1 MMKKEIGKIVDIHN
15 KRVFSGE
22 ITYDENGIKSVVE
35 HCDADYT
42 NFIMPGFV
50 DSHIHIESTM
60 MSPNE
65 FARNVVKNG
74 TVAVV
79 ADPHEIAN
87 VCGVAGVEYMVE
99 NSKNTPFKFYY
110 GVPSCVPATSY
121 EICGGEINSSDVD
134 KMLASGD
141 YKFLGEF
148 MNVPGIINNDKECIS
163 KTEITKKYNL
173 PIDGHA
179 PGVSGDDLKKYVAAG
194 ISTDH
199 EFFSFEN
206 SVEKIK
212 SGIKIQIREGSAS
225 KDFEDLYEL
234 IDMFPNDVMMC
245 TDDSH
250 PKDLLE
256 LGHIDKIVKRAVNKN
271 LNIFNI
277 LKTACINPVEHY
289 NLEVGLLRE
298 GDKSDFII
306 VEDLKKFKVLKTVID
321 GEIVFENGESNIKPA
336 AINLINN
343 FNVEKISVEDIKVK
357 NVEGKK
363 LKVINVVDGTLVSD
377 KILVDASTEN
387 GEVISDLDSDILKIV
402 LHNRYT
408 NMPVQVGFI
417 KGFGL
422 KKGAFASSVSHDSH
436 NILAIGTN
444 DNDIVSV
451 VNKIVEAKGGLAVSC
466 QDMSDILE
474 LPIAGLMSDKD
485 INTISDSYSRLKY
498 KLKEFDCTLD
508 SPFMTMAFMS
518 LIVIPELKLGSRGLF
533 EFSKFEFV
541 DLFE

>member
-1 MMKKEIGKIVDIHN
+1 MKKEIGKIVDIHN
-15 KRVFSGE
+15 KRIFSGE
-22 ITYDENGIKSVVE
+22 ITYDENGIKTIVE
-35 HCDADYT
+35 HSGVEYS
-42 NFIMPGFV
+42 NFIMPGFI

-87 VCGVAGVEYMVE
+87 VCGTAGVEYMVE
-99 NSKNTPFKFYY
+99 NSNNIPFKFYY

-134 KMLASGD
+134 KLFASGN

-148 MNVPGIINNDKECIS
+148 MNVPGILYDDKECIL
-163 KTEITKKYNL
+163 KTEISKKYNL

-179 PGVSGDDLKKYVAAG
+179 PGVSGDDLKKYVDAG

-212 SGIKIQIREGSAS
+212 AGIKIQIREGSAS
-225 KDFEDLYEL
+225 KDFEDLYKL
-234 IDMFPNDVMMC
+234 IDMFPEDVMMC

-250 PKDLLE
+250 PKDILE
-256 LGHIDKIVKRAVNKN
+256 LGHIDKIVKRAVNKD

-277 LKTACINPVEHY
+277 LRTACVNPIYHY
-289 NLEVGLLRE
+289 KLDVGLLRE

-306 VEDLKKFKVLKTVID
+306 VENLENFKVLKTVID
-321 GEIVFENGESNIKPA
+321 GKTVFENGESKIKETVVST
-336 AINLINN
+336 INN
-343 FNVEKISVEDIKVK
+343 FNVGKISIEDIKVK
-357 NVEGKK
+357 NVENKK

-377 KILVDASTEN
+377 KILVDAKIEDDF
-387 GEVISDLDSDILKIV
+387 VVSDLDSDILKIV

-408 NMPVQVGFI
+408 KMPVQIGFI

-451 VNKIVEAKGGLAVSC
+451 VNKIVDSKGGLAVSC
-466 QDMSDILE
+466 DQTSDILD

-485 INTISDSYSRLKY
+485 IHTIADSYSRLKY

>member
-1 MMKKEIGKIVDIHN
+1 MKREIGKIVDIHN
-15 KRVFSGE
+15 KRIFSGE
-22 ITYDENGIKSVVE
+22 IIYNENGIKSITE
-35 HCDADYT
+35 HVGEEYS
-42 NFIMPGFV
+42 NYIMPGFI

-74 TVAVV
+74 TVAVL

-87 VCGVAGVEYMVE
+87 VCGVNGVEYMVE
-99 NSKNTPFKFYY
+99 NSKDIAFKFYY
-110 GVPSCVPATSY
+110 GVPSCVPATPF
-121 EICGGEINSSDVD
+121 EICGGEINPSDID
-134 KMLASGD
+134 KLFSTGK

-148 MNVPGIINNDKECIS
+148 MNVPGIIYDDKDCIL
-163 KTEITKKYNL
+163 KTEISKKHNL

-179 PGVSGDDLKKYVAAG
+179 PGLSGDDLKKYISAG

-212 SGIKIQIREGSAS
+212 AGIKIQVREGSAS

-234 IDMFPNDVMMC
+234 IDLYPDSVMMC

-250 PKDLLE
+250 PKDIIE
-256 LGHIDKIVKRAVNKN
+256 LGHIDKIVKRAISKN

-277 LKTACINPVEHY
+277 LKAASANPVNHY

-306 VEDLKKFKVLKTVID
+306 VEDLIEFKVLKTVID
-321 GEIVFENGESNIKPA
+321 GSTVYENGKSNIEYKCIEP
-336 AINLINN
+336 INN
-343 FNVEKISVEDIKVK
+343 FNTRAIVCEDIQVK
-357 NVEGKK
+357 YPSGKK
-363 LKVINVVDGTLVSD
+363 LKVINVIDGSLVSQ
-377 KILVDASTEN
+377 KVMLEALVEDN
-387 GEVISDLDSDILKIV
+387 LVISNISEDILKIV

-444 DNDIVSV
+444 DIDIVNV
-451 VNKIVEAKGGLAVSC
+451 VNRVVKSKGGLAVC
-466 QDMSDILE
+466 DGEDLEILD
-474 LPIAGLMSDKD
+474 LPIAGLMSNLD
-485 INTISDSYSRLKY
+485 INTINDSYSRLKL
-498 KLKEFDCTLD
+498 KLKDFGCTLD
-508 SPFMTMAFMS
+508 SAFMTMAFMS

-533 EFSKFEFV
+533 EYSKFEFV